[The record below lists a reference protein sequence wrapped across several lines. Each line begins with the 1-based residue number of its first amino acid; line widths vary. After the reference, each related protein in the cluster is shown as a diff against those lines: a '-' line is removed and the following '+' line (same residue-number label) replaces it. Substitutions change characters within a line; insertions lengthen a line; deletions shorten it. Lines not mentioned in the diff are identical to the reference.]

1 MRKSLFVLA
10 LVALFAMSFVVSAQ
24 DDLSSV
30 DPTGQ
35 TITYWHEWDGA
46 QQEAIDI
53 IINDF
58 NANNEWGITVEQ
70 VALGSSGSVRDQIS
84 AGITTGELP
93 NLSGATFVNDAMG
106 YYLDGVLVPLDQYYY
121 DPTWGFTEEEIADL
135 DQNLLDGNRA
145 NIGPFEGDLL
155 AWPIGL
161 SLNVLSVNMDMLAE
175 LGFDA
180 PPATLEEFRAVAC
193 AAAELEGPNG
203 EDVQGFPI
211 RTSGTDLYSFIIA
224 NGGQIFDTEADAY
237 DFTND
242 AFIEVGQ
249 FFQDLY
255 NDGCAY
261 VPDGPFVNTAD
272 FAFGLNP
279 MAVGSTAGVPFINGD
294 IESSGSGIE
303 TWINTTVP
311 WTEGNRILQTSLRSL
326 GVFVSTPE
334 QQLATWLFIKHLA
347 STQSQVTWTELTQ
360 YQPYTQSG
368 LEGLSE
374 EFLASAP
381 QFNSIYEARLDPNIS
396 LWSPAVHQRSFQAS
410 QTLDTFIANITVGGM
425 DVMEAAQTAQDDANQ
440 IYQEDLESLE

>member
-46 QQEAIDI
+46 QQEALDI
-53 IINDF
+53 IISDI

-70 VALGSSGSVRDQIS
+70 VALGSSGSVRDQLS

-106 YYLDGVLVPLDQYYY
+106 YFLDGVLVPFDQYYY
-121 DPTWGFTEEEIADL
+121 DPTWGFTEEEQADL
-135 DQNLLDGNRA
+135 DQNLLDGNRP
-145 NIGPFEGDLL
+145 NIGPFTGDLL

-161 SLNVLSVNMDMLAE
+161 SFNVLSVNMDMLGE
-175 LGFDA
+175 LGFEA
-180 PPATLEEFRAVAC
+180 PPTTLEDFRAVSC

-242 AFIEVGQ
+242 GLIEVGQ
-249 FFQDLY
+249 FLQDLY

-279 MAVGSTAGVPFINGD
+279 MAVGSTAGVPFIAGD

-311 WTEGNRILQTSLRSL
+311 WTEGNRILQTSLRSM
-326 GVFVSTPE
+326 GMFVSTPE

-396 LWSPAVHQRSFQAS
+396 LWSPPVHQRSFQAS

-440 IYQEDLESLE
+440 IYQEDLESLQ